1 MYYNQRKHTTTK
13 HSPIEI
19 MSNVNYEKLLDEVR
33 ENTKK
38 NQRNIQKMRA
48 LSSQKGRKYLSA
60 IGYRQQEILY
70 LFIFKAHN
78 QKQIFC

>member
-19 MSNVNYEKLLDEVR
+19 MSNVNDEKLLDEER

-38 NQRNIQKMRA
+38 SRNIQKMRA

-60 IGYRQQEILY
+60 IG
-70 LFIFKAHN
+70 
-78 QKQIFC
+78 

>member
-19 MSNVNYEKLLDEVR
+19 MSNVNDEKLLDEVR

-60 IGYRQQEILY
+60 IG
-70 LFIFKAHN
+70 
-78 QKQIFC
+78 

>member
-19 MSNVNYEKLLDEVR
+19 MSNVNDEKLLDDVR

-38 NQRNIQKMRA
+38 SRKHKKMRA
-48 LSSQKGRKYLSA
+48 LTSQKGRKYLTA
-60 IGYRQQEILY
+60 IG
-70 LFIFKAHN
+70 
-78 QKQIFC
+78 